1 VRLVAIV
8 FALLV
13 LAAQAWESPDKYLP
27 LLKKHPPITYAQI
40 AKKTHWFG
48 WDGEAGVPAAE
59 IDSNFYSDSD
69 FFADLVAVDPSRFR
83 RSDILYVDG
92 DYILAANDP
101 ADGFNRFALLFDKNG
116 TLKEAALIGDRAG
129 NSEWRIER
137 ESRYL
142 GFADKSPVP
151 RFVVTDRRWDTE
163 WLVPQEK
170 GYRRLTGRDRYILSV
185 TPKGRFR
192 HEKVPLAK
200 ELAEA
205 DKKLNALYRTL
216 MKRLSRNEA
225 ARLRRAQR
233 AWLRFVAADCGLD
246 PAEDF
251 QNARLCTLEKTRLR
265 NRRLEELLEKVPE

>member
-1 VRLVAIV
+1 MRVVALILTTL
-8 FALLV
+8 A

-27 LLKKHPPITYAQI
+27 ILKKQPPITYAWI
-40 AKKTHWFG
+40 AQKTHWFG
-48 WDGEAGVPAAE
+48 WDGEVGVPAAE
-59 IDSNFYSDSD
+59 VDGNFHSDSD
-69 FFADLVAVDPSRFR
+69 FFAELIAVDPSQFR
-83 RSDILYVDG
+83 RSHILYVDKN
-92 DYILAANDP
+92 YILVDNDP
-101 ADGFNRFALLFDKNG
+101 DDGFNRFALLFDKNG

-137 ESRYL
+137 ESKYL
-142 GFADKSPVP
+142 GFADGSPMP

-170 GYRRLTGRDRYILSV
+170 GYRRLSGRDRYILSV
-185 TPKGRFR
+185 TPQGRFV

-205 DKKLNALYRTL
+205 DKKLNALYKKL
-216 MKRLSRNEA
+216 MKRLSREEA
-225 ARLRRAQR
+225 ARLREAQR

-251 QNARLCTLEKTRLR
+251 QNARLCTLEKTRIR
-265 NRRLEELLEKVPE
+265 NRRLEELLAKVPE